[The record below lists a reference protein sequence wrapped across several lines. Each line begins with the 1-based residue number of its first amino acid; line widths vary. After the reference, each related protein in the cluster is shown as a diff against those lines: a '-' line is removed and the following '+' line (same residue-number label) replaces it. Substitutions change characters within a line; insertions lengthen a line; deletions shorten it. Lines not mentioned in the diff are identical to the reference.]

1 MIIISTFFGIYI
13 LFFGKKEGI
22 NRYLGFSLIVL
33 GFIFL
38 ILSTTDLI
46 PKQTVVTIQKI
57 VPMKNDLNPSE
68 KFYYYDDDETVTY
81 YTLNQKEMKFP
92 SNIVKYDNIDNSD
105 SFAHITSVEY
115 TSMWTFIL
123 GFQKSVVTEVTIN
136 ISNNEI

>member
-1 MIIISTFFGIYI
+1 M
-13 LFFGKKEGI
+13 
-22 NRYLGFSLIVL
+22 L

-68 KFYYYDDDETVTY
+68 KFYYYDDDE
-81 YTLNQKEMKFP
+81 
-92 SNIVKYDNIDNSD
+92 
-105 SFAHITSVEY
+105 
-115 TSMWTFIL
+115 
-123 GFQKSVVTEVTIN
+123 VTIN